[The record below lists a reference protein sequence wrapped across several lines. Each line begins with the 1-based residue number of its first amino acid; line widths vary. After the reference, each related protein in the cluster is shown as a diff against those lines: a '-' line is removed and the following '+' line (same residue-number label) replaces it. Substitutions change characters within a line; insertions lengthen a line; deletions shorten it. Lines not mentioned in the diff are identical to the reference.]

1 MNRRDSLKTLII
13 GTAGAGLATTLPGCR
28 TDGTDS
34 NAGNADPNKLSDAEL
49 SYLTPKELDKVQRLR
64 DQTFFTEHELATI
77 TALAHVILPAN
88 EYGSVEDAKVPEFIE
103 FRVKEEEAW
112 QLPMRGGLAWL
123 NREAN
128 TRFEKDFRDLTA
140 SQQIEIVDPLAG
152 YDHKI
157 AERDRTQPQQFF
169 GLMRNL
175 TAVGYY
181 TSPVGIKDIGYQG
194 NQPNVWD
201 GVPDEVLAKHGVAY
215 EPEWLAKCI
224 DQDTRETVAAWDEKG
239 NLIA

>member
-28 TDGTDS
+28 P
-34 NAGNADPNKLSDAEL
+34 NAPTGDADPNALSQNEL
-49 SYLTPKELDKVQRLR
+49 SYLTPGELEKVKRLR
-64 DQTFFTEHELATI
+64 DQTFFTDHEMATI
-77 TALAHVILPAN
+77 VALSHVILPAN
-88 EYGSVEDAKVPEFIE
+88 EHGSIEDAKVPEFIE
-103 FRVKEEEAW
+103 FRVKEVEGW

-128 TRFEKDFRDLTA
+128 AKFEQDFKDLSA
-140 SQQIEIVDPLAG
+140 PQQIEIVDPLAA
-152 YDHKI
+152 YDHTVP
-157 AERDRTQPQQFF
+157 EGERTQPQQFF

-194 NQPNVWD
+194 NMANVWD
-201 GVPDEVLAKHGVAY
+201 GVPQEVLDKHGVAY

-224 DQDTRETVAAWDEKG
+224 DQDTRETVAAWDEAG